1 MSFYGDAIFLSNEE
15 CEAALNWVT
24 GERLGGFLGSD
35 RLGGYVFIEIT
46 VNIEKRFKTLSR
58 SIG

>member
-1 MSFYGDAIFLSNEE
+1 LSNEE